1 MPASQPARGEAISSA
16 NRNMPPAITSQP
28 ATAAPDLSRLAEW
41 RARLSSIR
49 QQARS
54 SYDSGATGLQ
64 VSSLISQ
71 KTDDLILQFHRE
83 ALEQRPAGERAVIA
97 QDSALIAIGG
107 SGRGEMAPYSDVD
120 LLLLHRPGARD
131 TIEPWISQLV
141 RNLWDAGV
149 SLGHSTRTAGNA
161 LSMAANEPEFFTA
174 VLEARLLTGDQ
185 RLFVSLQHRLRR
197 MVMRRQS
204 SMFAACVAARE
215 QERAQFGSTMR
226 HLEPEIKRSPGGL
239 RDIHLI
245 RWTGF
250 VRFGTSDIDLLRRQ
264 DALTRDDAQTLLAAL
279 EFLTRIRMD
288 LHFSA
293 EKAEE
298 VLTRAE
304 QLRLTE
310 MLGFR
315 DTEGQRAVER
325 FMQTYF
331 RHTAAIADISA
342 RFVARHEPHTR
353 VKRLWNS
360 LFARRCDEIFRV
372 ARHELDVLP
381 RHRDAVARRIDDAL
395 RVFELA
401 ARHGVTLSP
410 QLVETIQRAVPGYSS
425 DLSETACRSFL
436 SILNCRGRVGSILRE
451 MYSTG
456 VLEKVLPPFAHM
468 RCLLQFNQ
476 YHSYTV
482 DEHTLRVIEAA
493 EAWEFKS
500 GPFRDAY
507 REVRHRDI
515 LRLAM
520 LLHDAGKGFPED
532 HSDVGRRIAADM
544 AARLRL
550 SPHLSDLLQFLVH
563 KHLIMAH
570 VALRRNIDD
579 INEVLKLAREVG
591 SPEQLRM
598 LYVLTAADIQGVGP
612 NAWTDWKG
620 EFLTQLYD
628 RAMVALSGE
637 DPHARDAAR
646 RQRLQSRVRDCLRS
660 SPAAQSAWTDDI
672 LDRHFATLP
681 LHYLLA
687 TSAEQIARDLTNMSR
702 LPAESVIVESQFD
715 TTTNT
720 VEYRVLTLD
729 QIGSGCF
736 SKMAG
741 ALAAKRMQ
749 ILSANICTTTEGV
762 VVDTFRV
769 VDTDHAGAIPAF
781 RQDDVTSAI
790 RAVLLG
796 KDTVEDLFRR
806 STQFNDSTA
815 VMTGHREPTRVVIDN
830 DSSDQFTVIDV
841 FAHDR
846 PGLLHTIAAC
856 LLNLELSVSLAKI
869 ATHLDQVLDVFYVT
883 DRAGGK
889 VLDESRLEA
898 IQRVLVERIE
908 DFERNG
914 FAT

>member
-1 MPASQPARGEAISSA
+1 
-16 NRNMPPAITSQP
+16 
-28 ATAAPDLSRLAEW
+28 
-41 RARLSSIR
+41 
-49 QQARS
+49 
-54 SYDSGATGLQ
+54 
-64 VSSLISQ
+64 
-71 KTDDLILQFHRE
+71 
-83 ALEQRPAGERAVIA
+83 
-97 QDSALIAIGG
+97 
-107 SGRGEMAPYSDVD
+107 
-120 LLLLHRPGARD
+120 
-131 TIEPWISQLV
+131 
-141 RNLWDAGV
+141 V
-149 SLGHSTRTAGNA
+149 SLGHSTRTVNNA
-161 LSMAANEPEFFTA
+161 LSMAASEPEFFTA
-174 VLEARLLTGDQ
+174 VLEARLLAGNQ
-185 RLFVSLQHRLRR
+185 RLFVSLQQRLRR
-197 MVMRRQS
+197 MVRRRQS
-204 SMFAACVAARE
+204 AMFAACVAARE
-215 QERAQFGSTMR
+215 QERVQFGSTNR

-293 EKAEE
+293 DKAEE

-304 QLRLTE
+304 QLRLAGL
-310 MLGFR
+310 LGFR
-315 DTEGQRAVER
+315 DGEGQRAVER
-325 FMQTYF
+325 FMQTFF
-331 RHTAAIADISA
+331 RHTAAIADIST

-360 LFARRCDEIFRV
+360 LFARRCDDVFRLT
-372 ARHELDVLP
+372 RHELDVLP
-381 RHRDAVARRIDDAL
+381 RHRDSVCRRLEDAL
-395 RVFELA
+395 KVFELA
-401 ARHGVTLSP
+401 ARHGVVLSP
-410 QLVETIQRAVPGYSS
+410 QLVETINRAAPKFSGELSAEACQR
-425 DLSETACRSFL
+425 FL
-436 SILNCRGRVGSILRE
+436 NILNCKGRVGPLLRE
-451 MYSTG
+451 MHSTG
-456 VLEKVLPPFAHM
+456 VLEKVLPAFAHT

-493 EAWEFKS
+493 EAWEFKP
-500 GPFRDAY
+500 GPLRDAY

-532 HSDVGRRIAADM
+532 HSDVGRRIAAEM
-544 AARLRL
+544 ASRLKL
-550 SPHLSDLLQFLVH
+550 SPHLSELLEFLVH

-591 SPEQLRM
+591 SPEPLRM

-628 RAMVALSGE
+628 RSMVALSGE

-646 RQRLQSRVRDCLRS
+646 RQRLQSHVRSCLHSTPEGRT
-660 SPAAQSAWTDDI
+660 AWTDDA
-672 LDRHFATLP
+672 LERHFTTLP

-687 TSAEQIARDLTNMSR
+687 TPAEQIARDLSNLPR
-702 LPAESVIVESQFD
+702 LPSEQVIVESQFD
-715 TTTNT
+715 KSTNT
-720 VEYRVLTLD
+720 VEYRVLTHD
-729 QIGSGCF
+729 HIGSGCF

-741 ALAAKRMQ
+741 TLAAKRMQ
-749 ILSANICTTTEGV
+749 ILSANICTTSDGV

-769 VDTDHAGAIPAF
+769 VDTDHAGTIPDF
-781 RQDDVTSAI
+781 RQADVTSAI

-796 KDTVEDLFRR
+796 QDTVESLFRR
-806 STQFNDSTA
+806 STRISDGDAA
-815 VMTGHREPTRVVIDN
+815 VPGQREPTRVVIDN
-830 DSSDQFTVIDV
+830 DSSDQFTIIDV

-846 PGLLHTIAAC
+846 PGLLYTIAAC
-856 LLNLELSVSLAKI
+856 LLNLGLSVSLAKI

-889 VLDESRLEA
+889 VLDDTRLET

-914 FAT
+914 FAA